1 MDVKRILAVY
11 GLSAKNISRPP
22 HAALTHV
29 YLIDGKYVLRGRPCS
44 KEALHKFREE
54 QRLMARVHAHIP
66 YEMPSLLKT
75 KAKQDFVIRKKTVWT
90 VYPLL
95 PGKILCPWQT
105 AFYLPEDK
113 QRKIVN
119 VALEIVRRTRFF
131 RRPDCAFINEVKNTL
146 KRMRTGLSPHT
157 VNRVKTALQ
166 TSRAYTN
173 SLKNGCFVHGDLH
186 TGNAL
191 VDGRGRITALLD
203 TDWCR
208 IGTRY
213 EDISYYT
220 MMMLRDFNTNPR
232 KYLTKKLIRKK
243 QRWFGG
249 PNTVFDA
256 FIILYCVFDMDVFMH
271 SQLPGKYYRFQK
283 QFMERVC
290 ELL

>member
-1 MDVKRILAVY
+1 MDVRRILALY

-54 QRLMARVHAHIP
+54 QRLMRRVRIHVP

-75 KAKQDFVIRKKTVWT
+75 KAKQEFVIRNKTLWT

-95 PGKILCPWQT
+95 PGNILCPWQS

-113 QRKIVN
+113 QRKIVH
-119 VALEIVRRTRFF
+119 VAKEIVRRTRFL
-131 RRPDCAFINEVKNTL
+131 RTPDCAFINEVENKL
-146 KRMRTGLSPHT
+146 ERMRTELSPHT

-173 SLKNGCFVHGDLH
+173 SLKNGCFAHGDLH

-232 KYLTKKLIRKK
+232 KCLTKNLIRKK
-243 QRWFGG
+243 QRWFGSE
-249 PNTVFDA
+249 NKIFDA
-256 FIILYCVFDMDVFMH
+256 FIILYCVFDMDLFMH
-271 SQLPGKYYRFQK
+271 SRLPRKYYMFQK
-283 QFMERVC
+283 QFMERIC
-290 ELL
+290 ELI